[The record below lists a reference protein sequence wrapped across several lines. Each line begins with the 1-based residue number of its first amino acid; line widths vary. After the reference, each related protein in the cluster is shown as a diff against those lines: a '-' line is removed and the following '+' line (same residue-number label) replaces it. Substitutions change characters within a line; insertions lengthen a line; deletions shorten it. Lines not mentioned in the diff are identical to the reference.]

1 MQLSRVKCDSRVQR
15 SLTLLIRDSVSEDC
29 LDPGPAFLLVFLETP
44 TTVRLEV
51 WLPRYFRYF
60 LASPG
65 GPMTAVRHSLGL
77 AITSHQGDCDGSG
90 QQSCKCNY
98 VDFSK

>member
-29 LDPGPAFLLVFLETP
+29 LDPGPAFLLVFLDTP

-77 AITSHQGDCDGSG
+77 AITSHRAEKS
-90 QQSCKCNY
+90 
-98 VDFSK
+98 SKWAPNF